1 MGNRVILSPQWV
13 IDCITYVIRDYQL
26 HRFRRD
32 YRAMDL
38 NKGEDWKA
46 LLKHGRL
53 SRQLLGCLWIGE
65 RYNHRFMLLLMH
77 KLGLFALLDDEN
89 FLVPSVVTCQTSELQ
104 AITLK
109 NEEVT
114 LHFTHFP

>member
-38 NKGEDWKA
+38 NAGEDWKA
-46 LLKHGRL
+46 LLAHGRL
-53 SRQLLGCLWIGE
+53 SSRLLGCLWIGE
-65 RYNHRFMLLLMH
+65 KHNHRFTLLLMH
-77 KLGLFALLDDEN
+77 KLGLFASLGDKHLALLGAERGDLSN
-89 FLVPSVVTCQTSELQ
+89 
-104 AITLK
+104 
-109 NEEVT
+109 
-114 LHFTHFP
+114 